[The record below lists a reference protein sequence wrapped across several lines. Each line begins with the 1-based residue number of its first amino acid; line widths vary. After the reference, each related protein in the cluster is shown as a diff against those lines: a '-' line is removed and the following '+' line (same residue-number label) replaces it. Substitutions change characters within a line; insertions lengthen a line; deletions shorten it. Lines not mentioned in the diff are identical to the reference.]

1 MRIFIMIAMTWLGAC
16 ASESKL
22 VVTDRDVA
30 VDPGDP
36 GCVGPQCNPKPD
48 PTHETVELINH
59 IAGCRAG
66 QRGAAEFR
74 IGDRLVATL
83 NPGESKA
90 LVLPHGEVEIAIT
103 EDGKT
108 ETRALSL
115 GGSGPVQVELG
126 CAPRSFDARS
136 VQPLVLEGPTCG
148 DADSIKVRAGGLDL
162 EVARDRFQ
170 TIFLPRGTH
179 VVRVAGSD
187 RIITLDLGGS
197 TIPLGNCGTSEN
209 R

>member
-1 MRIFIMIAMTWLGAC
+1 MRTFITITLLCFGAC
-16 ASESKL
+16 ASENNL
-22 VVTDRDVA
+22 VVPDPEVTPDV
-30 VDPGDP
+30 
-36 GCVGPQCNPKPD
+36 GCVGAQCTPKPD
-48 PTHETVELINH
+48 RTHETVELVNH

-66 QRGAAEFR
+66 TRGPAEFR
-74 IGDRLVATL
+74 IGERLVATL

-90 LVLPHGEVEIAIT
+90 LVLPHGDVEIIIS

-126 CAPRSFDARS
+126 CAPRSFDARG

-148 DADSIKVRAGGLDL
+148 DAESIKVRAGGLDL
-162 EVARDRFQ
+162 EVARDRYQ
-170 TIFLPRGTH
+170 TLFLPRGTH
-179 VVRVAGSD
+179 LLKVAGAE

-197 TIPLGNCGTSEN
+197 VIPLGNCGTSEGK
-209 R
+209 